1 MSRLFACLFGLATIS
16 TVVLLSASTG
26 ALAQSA
32 IAPVLNAKEG
42 RIVVLAPRSLA
53 RLSDAEL
60 RKRIKVLVDDS
71 VRDGGRPSSIHV
83 IDERSGRL
91 IATYSAND
99 FNN

>member
-1 MSRLFACLFGLATIS
+1 MCRLFVCQFGLPAIA

-42 RIVVLAPRSLA
+42 RMVVLAPQSLV
-53 RLSDAEL
+53 RLSEAEL
-60 RKRIKVLVDDS
+60 RKRIRVLVDDS
-71 VRDGGRPSSIHV
+71 VRDGGKPSSIHV

-91 IATYSAND
+91 IATYSADD
-99 FNN
+99 FIN